1 MASLYEAVELPTISG
16 QVGRCVPQNGTDL
29 TPELTVASLLT
40 AALESFVPES
50 VGRAYHAVRACTLGR
65 TPLSNVVWLHQLEA
79 ANGCTLVLDR
89 HGLTARGGL
98 LPDDHLFKFM
108 ARNGLIKDNRVIW
121 APEYPLLPSAPLRP
135 AAAAAP
141 TTEMAAVAAAGAQQ
155 QPSCAATVLNV
166 YALATDVCGHKGV
179 VHGGLSSALLDES
192 FGYLL
197 YLLASTAAEKE
208 SRALR
213 PELPSAALKS
223 AMTAH
228 LEVDFVRPLLPESV
242 VVCVAQVEKVEGR
255 KVWLRA
261 ELLSRAP
268 TAAVPGEAAPVVY
281 ARGRALFVTPRH

>member
-1 MASLYEAVELPTISG
+1 
-16 QVGRCVPQNGTDL
+16 
-29 TPELTVASLLT
+29 
-40 AALESFVPES
+40 
-50 VGRAYHAVRACTLGR
+50 
-65 TPLSNVVWLHQLEA
+65 
-79 ANGCTLVLDR
+79 
-89 HGLTARGGL
+89 
-98 LPDDHLFKFM
+98 M

-228 LEVDFVRPLLPESV
+228 LEVDFVRV
-242 VVCVAQVEKVEGR
+242 
-255 KVWLRA
+255 
-261 ELLSRAP
+261 
-268 TAAVPGEAAPVVY
+268 
-281 ARGRALFVTPRH
+281 GRAVAGLQSRHPYRGPWCQTRTYPAMCACLHVC

>member
-98 LPDDHLFKFM
+98 LPDDHL
-108 ARNGLIKDNRVIW
+108 
-121 APEYPLLPSAPLRP
+121 
-135 AAAAAP
+135 
-141 TTEMAAVAAAGAQQ
+141 Q